1 MRALRHGLLG
11 LVALFALALAGLFAL
26 SLLPEREEGGASPVA
41 RQDQE
46 AATPADLLAR
56 GRYLALA
63 GNCAGCHTAR
73 GGGAYAGGR
82 AVRTPF
88 GTVYTSNLTPDAAT
102 GLGAWSA
109 GDFWRAMHHG
119 RSRDGRLLYPVFPYP
134 NYTRVTRAD
143 SDALHAFLKTV
154 PALAQ
159 ANTAHALRF
168 PYNNRLLLAAWRAL
182 YFKPGVYQN
191 DARENAAWN
200 RGAYLVQGLGHCSA
214 CHTGRDA
221 LGGPERSADLAGGMI
236 PMLDWYAP
244 SLNSDA
250 QAGLGAWQAH
260 EIVALLRTGTS
271 PRGAVSGPMA
281 GVVYQSL
288 QHLDERDLR
297 AMAVYLKSLPPTA
310 PPRAGA
316 VPPVAE
322 AQRKA
327 VMAAGAKLYDRH
339 CADCHAAGGEGIAPA
354 YPPLAGN
361 RSISMD
367 SAANAIRIVLNGG
380 FAPATAGNPRPY
392 GMPPFRVSLN
402 DAEIAAVVSYIR
414 NSWGSR
420 VGLVSPLE
428 VDRHR
433 STPVD

>member
-1 MRALRHGLLG
+1 ML
-11 LVALFALALAGLFAL
+11 
-26 SLLPEREEGGASPVA
+26 
-41 RQDQE
+41 
-46 AATPADLLAR
+46 
-56 GRYLALA
+56 
-63 GNCAGCHTAR
+63 
-73 GGGAYAGGR
+73 AGGR
-82 AVRTPF
+82 ALVTPM
-88 GTVYTSNLTPDAAT
+88 GTFYGPNITPDPEHGIGRWT
-102 GLGAWSA
+102 
-109 GDFWRAMHHG
+109 DEEFVRALHRGVG
-119 RSRDGRLLYPVFPYP
+119 RGGEQLYPVFPYP
-134 NYTRVTRAD
+134 SFTKITDADARAIKAYIFTLPPSAQPSKPHD
-143 SDALHAFLKTV
+143 V
-154 PALAQ
+154 P
-159 ANTAHALRF
+159 F
-168 PYNNRLLLAAWRAL
+168 PFNIRLLLIGWKWL
-182 YFKPGVYQN
+182 NFSPGVFKP
-191 DARENAAWN
+191 DETKTPEWN

-214 CHTGRDA
+214 CHSGRDA

-310 PPRAGA
+310 PSRAGA